1 MNVDLGGGTHI
12 HVDFSREERLAR
24 WVEKKY
30 PLDQVER
37 IQDQQVVL
45 AIAATSDQAIEGRQQ
60 ALGDIPL
67 EALLQLEEL
76 AEGRVV

>member
-1 MNVDLGGGTHI
+1 
-12 HVDFSREERLAR
+12 
-24 WVEKKY
+24 VEKKY

-45 AIAATSDQAIEGRQQ
+45 AIASTSDQAIEGRQQ